1 MFRIA
6 LLISCVLP
14 GVAFAQTGANSE
26 WSAAAPVPVAAAPVE
41 GMTNDDVVRMVITGV
56 SEDLIMAQVSTQ
68 PPAFDTTS
76 TGLITLSTAG
86 VPQRIIV
93 AIIGRNSAKPARPA
107 PGSRE
112 LISALSKDSPDPL
125 VPHVPGVYLIN
136 PSGYIGKMKPVD
148 PVYAELR
155 GGSGLM
161 SFATVGILGGVGE
174 ARIKGANAQIRTTH
188 RSPIFYIYF
197 DESVPEHLR
206 TAAPTIWAAGGG
218 AQISTPQDLQ
228 LVRFDPKKKYR
239 KARVGKKLKEKHE
252 IQFTTEMLAPGIYRL
267 TVRSHL
273 APGEYGL
280 VQSLRSNDGKNNA
293 GRVFDFEVSK

>member
-14 GVAFAQTGANSE
+14 GVAFAQSGANSE
-26 WSAAAPVPVAAAPVE
+26 WSAAARAEAPVE
-41 GMTNDDVVRMVITGV
+41 GMTNDDVIRMVITGV
-56 SEDLIMAQVSTQ
+56 SEDLIMAQISTQ
-68 PPAFDTTS
+68 PPAFDTS
-76 TGLITLSTAG
+76 SNGLITLSTAG
-86 VPQRIIV
+86 VPQRVIV
-93 AIIGRNSAKPARPA
+93 AIIGRDASKPRPA
-107 PGSRE
+107 AGARAG
-112 LISALSKDSPDPL
+112 ALTKLSTDSPDPL

-136 PSGYIGKMKPVD
+136 PSGHIGKMKSVD

-155 GGSGLM
+155 GGGGLM
-161 SFATVGILGGVGE
+161 SFATAGVLGGVGE
-174 ARIKGANAQIRTTH
+174 ARIKGANAQIRTTL
-188 RSPIFYIYF
+188 RSPVFYIYF

-228 LVRFDPKKKYR
+228 LVRFDEKKKYR
-239 KARVGKKLKEKHE
+239 EARVGKKLKEKHE
-252 IQFTTEMLAPGIYRL
+252 IQFTTELLAPGIYRL
-267 TVRSHL
+267 SVRSHL

-280 VQSLRSNDGKNNA
+280 VQSLQSNDGKNNA